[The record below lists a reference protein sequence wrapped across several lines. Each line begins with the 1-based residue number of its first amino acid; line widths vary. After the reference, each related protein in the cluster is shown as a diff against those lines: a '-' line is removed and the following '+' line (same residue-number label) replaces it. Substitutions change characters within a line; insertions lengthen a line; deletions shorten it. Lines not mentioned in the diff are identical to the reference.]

1 VISPSGKGDE
11 TLKILRN
18 QKGFTLIELV
28 VIIVLLGILAAVAIP
43 RFVSLQ
49 NDATA
54 ANNVAYVGALRSA
67 ISMRFADQLLH
78 GGTPDVI
85 GSTVVEAPA
94 TAADIEAL
102 VVSAKPT
109 SLTTTAGACGTGAW
123 VGLQPG
129 SPPASG
135 SWTLTCGASSTDP
148 ILITGP

>member
-1 VISPSGKGDE
+1 MKV
-11 TLKILRN
+11 LRGE
-18 QKGFTLIELV
+18 KGFTLIELV
-28 VIIVLLGILAAVAIP
+28 VIIVILGILAAVAIP

-49 NDATA
+49 EDAAA

-85 GSTVVEAPA
+85 GSDATEAPA
-94 TAADIEAL
+94 TAANIETL
-102 VVSAKPT
+102 VVSSIPS

-123 VGLQPG
+123 TGLQPG

-135 SWTLTCGASSTDP
+135 SWTLTCGTTSTDP
-148 ILITGP
+148 ISITGP